1 MNVIVTGSSG
11 FIGYH
16 LIKELLNAGHNV
28 VGVDNNND
36 YYNPSL
42 KLERLRLLNSE
53 SFKFYECDINAI
65 HTDER
70 EFDLA
75 INLAAQ
81 PGVRIPESN
90 QYLYEHSN
98 INGFKNFCNFCINND
113 IDKII
118 YASSSSVYSDI
129 DNLMF
134 NESTTL
140 LKPKSLYGESKLAN
154 EIYANNLANKS
165 DIRLIGLRFFSVYG
179 PYGRPDMAYYSF
191 TNSIKKNR
199 PITLINE
206 GNMFRDMT
214 FIDDIIDG
222 ILGAI
227 AFLLNPSNKFSH
239 ELFNLGNN
247 QPIKTSK
254 LLSTLEN
261 LIGSSATIKQISTE
275 NESLKTHANI
285 NKAKDLLGYNPKISF
300 DDGILRFLEWHD
312 NYE

>member
-16 LIKELLNAGHNV
+16 LVKKLLSAGHNV
-28 VGVDNNND
+28 VGVDNNNN

-53 SFKFYECDINAI
+53 SFKFYECDINTI
-65 HTDER
+65 HTYER

-98 INGFKNFCNFCINND
+98 INGFKNFCNFCTNND
-113 IDKII
+113 INKII
-118 YASSSSVYSDI
+118 YASSSSVYSDS

-154 EIYANNLANKS
+154 EIYANNLANKL

-191 TNSIKKNR
+191 TNSIKQNK

-227 AFLLNPSNKFSH
+227 GFLFNPSNKFSH

-247 QPIKTSK
+247 QPVKTSK

-261 LIGSSATIKQISTE
+261 LIGSSTTIKHISTG

-300 DDGILRFLEWHD
+300 DDGIIRFLKWHD